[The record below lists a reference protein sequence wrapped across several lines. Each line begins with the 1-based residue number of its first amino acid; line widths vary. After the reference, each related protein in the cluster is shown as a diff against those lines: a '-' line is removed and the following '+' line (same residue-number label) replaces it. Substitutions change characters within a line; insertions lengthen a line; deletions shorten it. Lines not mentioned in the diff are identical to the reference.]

1 MRAFIILLLTGILY
15 SCAEEKESVATVAE
29 EQVAQLPETDTPAHL
44 GGCILMDPRGK
55 VPEDLYAV
63 SEVMP
68 TTAISPFTKE
78 LQVYGLALVA
88 QDNASDD
95 FMRLVA
101 KTIVEIFP
109 QRDDLD
115 LSLQREVIANQY
127 RYRALI
133 PVPLGDDFSFMEQN
147 AERWAELESEYSI
160 CDIIMQDVPARQVME
175 VVEHILH
182 YVSDIG
188 LHYTFP
194 DEWGI
199 HRSSKLAVAMQFA
212 IDNGYYDV
220 SGYDD
225 IDDAEVRFRVEMQEF
240 AYWFISTAWNL
251 QEPYGPAEEQEW
263 LISNQEELR
272 QKFPAMYEVYE
283 RTAGRVMVSPSVLTL
298 QEIGPTWGEEKGK

>member
-1 MRAFIILLLTGILY
+1 
-15 SCAEEKESVATVAE
+15 
-29 EQVAQLPETDTPAHL
+29 
-44 GGCILMDPRGK
+44 
-55 VPEDLYAV
+55 
-63 SEVMP
+63 
-68 TTAISPFTKE
+68 
-78 LQVYGLALVA
+78 
-88 QDNASDD
+88 
-95 FMRLVA
+95 
-101 KTIVEIFP
+101 
-109 QRDDLD
+109 
-115 LSLQREVIANQY
+115 
-127 RYRALI
+127 
-133 PVPLGDDFSFMEQN
+133 MEQN
-147 AERWAELESEYSI
+147 AELSAELESEYSI

-298 QEIGPTWGEEKGK
+298 QEIGPTWAEEKAK